1 MYKETVKYI
10 DYNGVERTEDVYFN
24 LSKAELMEMQLSTA
38 GGFDTMINKLIKAQD
53 QPTLVKVFKDIIL
66 RSYGVPSPDGRR
78 FVKTKELTEEF
89 TQTEAYSDLY
99 MKFITDSEAAA
110 KFINGIMPKSLIE
123 QMSKQANSPMM
134 VPAI

>member
-1 MYKETVKYI
+1 MHKETVKYI

-53 QPTLVKVFKDIIL
+53 QPTLVKIFKDIIL
-66 RSYGVPSPDGRR
+66 RSYGVPSLDGRR

-123 QMSKQANSPMM
+123 QMNKQANSTMM

>member
-78 FVKTKELTEEF
+78 FVKTKELAEEF

-123 QMSKQANSPMM
+123 QMSKQANSHMM
-134 VPAI
+134 APAI

>member
-38 GGFDTMINKLIKAQD
+38 GGFDAMINKLIKAQD

-66 RSYGVPSPDGRR
+66 KSYGVPSPDGRR
-78 FVKTKELTEEF
+78 FVKTKELVEEF

-123 QMSKQANSPMM
+123 QMSKQADSSMM
-134 VPAI
+134 IPAI

>member
-1 MYKETVKYI
+1 MHKETVKYI

-53 QPTLVKVFKDIIL
+53 QPTLVKIFKDIIL

-123 QMSKQANSPMM
+123 QMNKQANSTMM

>member
-38 GGFDTMINKLIKAQD
+38 GGFDAMINKLIKAQD

-66 RSYGVPSPDGRR
+66 KSYGVPSPDGRR
-78 FVKTKELTEEF
+78 FVKTKELAEEF

-123 QMSKQANSPMM
+123 QMSKQADSSMM
-134 VPAI
+134 IPAI

>member
-38 GGFDTMINKLIKAQD
+38 GGFDAMINKLIKAQD
-53 QPTLVKVFKDIIL
+53 QPTLAKVFKDIIL
-66 RSYGVPSPDGRR
+66 KSYGVPSPDGRR
-78 FVKTKELTEEF
+78 FVKTKELAEEF

-123 QMSKQANSPMM
+123 QMSKQADSSMM
-134 VPAI
+134 IPAI

>member
-38 GGFDTMINKLIKAQD
+38 GGFDAMINKLIKAQD

-66 RSYGVPSPDGRR
+66 KSYGVPSPDGRR
-78 FVKTKELTEEF
+78 FVKTKELAEEF

-123 QMSKQANSPMM
+123 QMSKQADSSVMI
-134 VPAI
+134 PAI

>member
-78 FVKTKELTEEF
+78 FVKTKELAEEF

-123 QMSKQANSPMM
+123 QMSKQASSPIM

>member
-53 QPTLVKVFKDIIL
+53 QPTLVKVFKDIML

-78 FVKTKELTEEF
+78 FVKTKELAEEF

>member
-1 MYKETVKYI
+1 MHKETVKYI

-38 GGFDTMINKLIKAQD
+38 GGFDAMINKLIKAQD
-53 QPTLVKVFKDIIL
+53 QPTLVKIFKDIIL

-123 QMSKQANSPMM
+123 QMSKQANSTMM

>member
-78 FVKTKELTEEF
+78 FVKTKELAEEF

>member
-1 MYKETVKYI
+1 MHKETVKYI

-99 MKFITDSEAAA
+99 MKFITDSEASA

>member
-53 QPTLVKVFKDIIL
+53 QPTLVKVFKDIML
-66 RSYGVPSPDGRR
+66 RSYGVPSLDGRR
-78 FVKTKELTEEF
+78 FVKTKELAEEF

-110 KFINGIMPKSLIE
+110 KFITGIMPKSLIE

>member
-78 FVKTKELTEEF
+78 FVKTKELAEEF

-123 QMSKQANSPMM
+123 QMSKQANSHMM

>member
-1 MYKETVKYI
+1 MYKETVKYT

-38 GGFDTMINKLIKAQD
+38 GGFDAMINKLIKAQD

-66 RSYGVPSPDGRR
+66 KSYGVPSPDGRR
-78 FVKTKELTEEF
+78 FVKTKELAEEF

-99 MKFITDSEAAA
+99 MKFITDSDAAA

-123 QMSKQANSPMM
+123 QMAKQGDT
-134 VPAI
+134 PAALSAM

>member
-78 FVKTKELTEEF
+78 FVKTKELAEEF

-123 QMSKQANSPMM
+123 QMSKQANSPIM

>member
-78 FVKTKELTEEF
+78 FIKTKELAEEF

-123 QMSKQANSPMM
+123 KMSKQANSPMM

>member
-1 MYKETVKYI
+1 MYKETVKYT

-38 GGFDTMINKLIKAQD
+38 GGFDAMINKLIKAQD
-53 QPTLVKVFKDIIL
+53 QPTLVRVFKDIIL
-66 RSYGVPSPDGRR
+66 KSYGVPSPDGRR
-78 FVKTKELTEEF
+78 FVKTKELAEEF

-123 QMSKQANSPMM
+123 QMAKQGDSPAAI
-134 VPAI
+134 PAM

>member
-24 LSKAELMEMQLSTA
+24 LSKAEIMEMQLSTV

-78 FVKTKELTEEF
+78 FVKTKELAEEF